1 MTELIKLGLKA
12 GLSRHARTTAESQT
26 IEEEKA
32 EIVKS
37 LCGMCPI
44 HCGID
49 VYTKNGMLAKIKPM
63 PEHFAQR
70 LCIKGAAW
78 TEMFY
83 HPERLLRPKMKIDG
97 NWKFISW
104 DKALDDISQKLL
116 DIKNKYGPESLAI
129 YHGAGYAMSDT
140 EAMIHRLAS
149 AFGTPNVLGTSG
161 LCMGATFSAGKLTF
175 GNIVMPSFGASRCVL
190 LFGYNPSAS
199 SLPAERTIQR
209 RKRDGE
215 TKLIVVDP
223 RTTPLARMA
232 DIHAKL
238 RPGTDGAF
246 ALGMLNVIINEGL
259 YDREF
264 VDKWTVG
271 FDKLA
276 EHVKEYPPQR
286 VEKITLVPAET
297 IAQMA
302 RMYAANKPASLYSG
316 VGAEQNTNAL
326 QTARAILSLIAVT
339 GNYEVKGSNRAHQ
352 YFTFAHPATKQQST
366 IKPAI
371 GAEKYPLLWQHHR
384 MAHWSVFTEGIL
396 RNKPYPIKALLVFA
410 GNPAMN
416 FPDSKKIREAFSKLE
431 LLVVHDNFMKGTGP
445 LADYVL
451 PMATYLECTEAFS
464 HIGLP
469 FIALQNQ
476 ATEPMGECWSISKF
490 IIELGK
496 RLGLKQYFNW
506 GAEGERLNDLISPQ
520 GITMEQL
527 KEKPGGVFYT
537 SRAHRGYEKDGF
549 PTPSGK
555 VELYSS
561 TLEKLGYD
569 PLPAFKEPDESPLSQ
584 PDLAREYPLV
594 LTTGARLIAF
604 THSYQRNI
612 PSLLRREPFPKVE
625 INPRTATSL
634 GIVDSEYVIVETR
647 HGCIKVKACLT
658 DDIIAGVVQITHG
671 WSQANVNELTDSGQ
685 QDPILGYPALRG
697 LLCRIR
703 KAN

>member
-1 MTELIKLGLKA
+1 MKEILKPGLKA
-12 GLSRHARTTAESQT
+12 GLSRQGGTTAGGQLP
-26 IEEEKA
+26 EEEKN

-49 VYTKNGMLAKIKPM
+49 VYTKNGMIAKIKPQ
-63 PEHFAQR
+63 PEHFAQL

-83 HPERLLRPKMKIDG
+83 HPERLLRPKVKVG
-97 NWKFISW
+97 GGWKFISW

-140 EAMIHRLAS
+140 EAMIHRMAN

-175 GNIVMPSFGASRCVL
+175 GNIVMPSFGDSRCIL

-209 RKRDGE
+209 RKQAGE

-238 RPGTDGAF
+238 RPGTDGAL
-246 ALGMLNVIINEGL
+246 ALGMLNIIISEGL
-259 YDREF
+259 YDKEF
-264 VDKWTVG
+264 VTKWTLG
-271 FDKLA
+271 FDKLS
-276 EHVKEYPPQR
+276 ERVKEYPPQ
-286 VEKITLVPAET
+286 LVAKTTWIPVET
-297 IAQMA
+297 IIQMA
-302 RMYAANKPASLYSG
+302 RMYATNKPASLYSG
-316 VGAEQNTNAL
+316 VGAEQNTNSL

-339 GNYEVKGSNRAHQ
+339 GNYEVKGGNRAHR
-352 YFTFAHPATKQQST
+352 YFNFARPTTDKQQLMR
-366 IKPAI
+366 PAV

-384 MAHWSVFTEGIL
+384 MAHWSVFTEGIN
-396 RNKPYPIKALLVFA
+396 RDKSYPIRVLLVFG

-416 FPDSKKIREAFSKLE
+416 FPDANKMREAFKKLE

-451 PMATYLECTEAFS
+451 PMAGYLECTEVFS

-476 ATEPMGECWSISKF
+476 ATEPMGECWSIAKF
-490 IIELGK
+490 VTELGK

-506 GAEGERLNDLISPQ
+506 GTEEERLNDLLSPQ
-520 GITMEQL
+520 GVTVEQL
-527 KEKPGGVFYT
+527 REKPGGVFYT
-537 SRAHRGYEKDGF
+537 GRTRRAYERDGF
-549 PTPSGK
+549 PTPSGR

-561 TLEKLGYD
+561 TLGKLGYD
-569 PLPAFKEPDESPLSQ
+569 PLPAFNEPAESPLSQ
-584 PDLAREYPLV
+584 PDLAGEYPLV
-594 LTTGARLIAF
+594 LTTGARLIAY
-604 THSYQRNI
+604 THSYEHNM
-612 PSLLRREPFPKVE
+612 PSLRRMEPFPKVE
-625 INPRTATSL
+625 ISPQTAACL
-634 GIVDSEYVIVETR
+634 GIKDSEYVIVETQR
-647 HGCIKVKACLT
+647 GSIKVKACLT
-658 DDIIAGVVQITHG
+658 DDIIAGIVQITHG
-671 WSQANVNELTDSGQ
+671 WSQANVNELTDSEQ
-685 QDPILGYPALRG
+685 RDLILGYPTLRG

-703 KAN
+703 KV